1 MALINKKLL
10 KYIIFSGKGS
20 PHACYFLYTQTV
32 KLAFPHFNLEAEGVS
47 PYQKIEILEDLSNTN
62 SKFSNTSAGI
72 VFFAKAQGKQ
82 SSMHG
87 YRPKSGPRTSSHS
100 GKRGT
105 THHGG
110 LICLQTDRN
119 FANHT
124 TEMIL
129 WSIILTV
136 HHQSF
141 PNHKS
146 EIRQQIGEQKHGI
159 IRQISRGSQYL

>member
-1 MALINKKLL
+1 MTLINKKLL
-10 KYIIFSGKGS
+10 KYVIFSGRVS
-20 PHACYFLYTQTV
+20 PHAYYVLYTQTL
-32 KLAFPHFNLEAEGVS
+32 KLAFPHFNLEAERVS

-100 GKRGT
+100 GKIGT
-105 THHGG
+105 NHHGG
-110 LICLQTDRN
+110 LICLQTDGN

-129 WSIILTV
+129 CSMILTV
-136 HHQSF
+136 HHQSS
-141 PNHKS
+141 PYHKS
-146 EIRQQIGEQKHGI
+146 EIRQQIG
-159 IRQISRGSQYL
+159 QYL

>member
-1 MALINKKLL
+1 MIGLGSDKK
-10 KYIIFSGKGS
+10 K
-20 PHACYFLYTQTV
+20 
-32 KLAFPHFNLEAEGVS
+32 
-47 PYQKIEILEDLSNTN
+47 ILEDLSTAN
-62 SKFSNTSAGI
+62 SKFSYTSAGI

-110 LICLQTDRN
+110 LICLQTDGN

-129 WSIILTV
+129 RSMILTV

-141 PNHKS
+141 PHDKS

-159 IRQISRGSQYL
+159 ILTSRRNMRSDETLQGCIDSPNLCILLQHGVQLLEKYSLGFL